1 MSKSHKN
8 FKKIFIDSGH
18 GGRDPGACH
27 GAVKEKDITLDVGLI
42 LGELLVKEGFKVAYS
57 RTDDSFVSLSD
68 RANRSNRLGSDIFI
82 SIHCN
87 AFTNPNAQ
95 GLETFYYR
103 TSQNGKKLANK
114 FQTSIVKKGLYTKDR
129 GIKQGD
135 FYVLRRT
142 RAVAVLLELGF
153 ITNGEDRGIIL
164 NNKKEFAEV
173 VVLGLKEYLN

>member
-1 MSKSHKN
+1 MYK
-8 FKKIFIDSGH
+8 F
-18 GGRDPGACH
+18 DPI
-27 GAVKEKDITLDVGLI
+27 KTTEK
-42 LGELLVKEGFKVAYS
+42 
-57 RTDDSFVSLSD
+57 
-68 RANRSNRLGSDIFI
+68 ANRSNRLGSDIFI

-153 ITNGEDRGIIL
+153 ISNSEDRGIIL
-164 NNKKEFAEV
+164 NNKREFAHVALEV
-173 VVLGLKEYLN
+173 IKSI

>member
-1 MSKSHKN
+1 MS
-8 FKKIFIDSGH
+8 KIFIDPGH

-27 GAVKEKDITLDVGLI
+27 GNIKEKDIVLDIGLI

-57 RTDDSFVSLSD
+57 RTNDTFVSLSE
-68 RANRSNRLGSDIFI
+68 RANKSNRLGSDIFI

-87 AFTNPNAQ
+87 AFTSSNAQ

-103 TSQNGKKLANK
+103 TSKNGKRLADK
-114 FQTSIVKKGLYTKDR
+114 FQTSIVKKSLYTKDR
-129 GIKQGD
+129 GIKQGN

-153 ITNGEDRGIIL
+153 ISNWEDRKIML
-164 NNKKEFAEV
+164 ENKRGFAGAV
-173 VVLGLKEYLN
+173 VEGLKEYLR